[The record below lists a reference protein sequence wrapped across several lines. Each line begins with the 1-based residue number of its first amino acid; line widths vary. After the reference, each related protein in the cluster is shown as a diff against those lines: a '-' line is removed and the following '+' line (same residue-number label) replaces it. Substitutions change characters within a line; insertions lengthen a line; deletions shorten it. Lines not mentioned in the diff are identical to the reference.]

1 MNKNYNHHHAAR
13 IVYVPHGGGP
23 MPLLKDP
30 GHKSLIRF
38 LQSFS
43 GKIERPEAILIIGAH
58 WEEACVSLTS
68 ASAPGLI
75 YDYGG
80 FPPESYAIQYPAPG
94 SPHLSHEIAELLE
107 SQSIP
112 ARLDDQRGFDHGM
125 FVPLKLMYPEADIPC
140 IQLSLLN
147 TLNAQD
153 HIAFGKALAPLKEKN
168 ILIVGSGMSFHNL
181 RSFFVPA
188 LVSEEENLA
197 FDIWLRETCGSETL
211 TLKERES
218 RLINWQQAPAALK
231 CHPRPEHLLPL
242 HVCFGIAC
250 NSDNLGNEDAA
261 NANAEVVFNDEVMG
275 RRVSG
280 FLW

>member
-1 MNKNYNHHHAAR
+1 MNHTHKQHHAAR
-13 IVYVPHGGGP
+13 IVYIPHGGGP

-30 GHKSLIRF
+30 GHDALINF

-43 GKIERPEAILIIGAH
+43 GRVERPEAILIISAH
-58 WEEACVSLTS
+58 WEEVSPSLTS
-68 ASAPGLI
+68 ASAPDLI

-80 FPPESYAIQYPAPG
+80 FPPETYAIQYPAPG
-94 SPHLSHEIAELLE
+94 SPHLSREIAALLE
-107 SQSIP
+107 SQSIST
-112 ARLDDQRGFDHGM
+112 RLDDQRGFDHGM

-140 IQLSLLN
+140 VQLSLLN

-181 RSFFVPA
+181 RSFFMPG

-197 FDIWLRETCGSETL
+197 FDSWLRETCVSEAL
-211 TLKERES
+211 TPKEREN

-242 HVCFGIAC
+242 HVCFGIA
-250 NSDNLGNEDAA
+250 SDSSNETGV
-261 NANAEVVFNDEVMG
+261 NAELVFSDEVMG

>member
-1 MNKNYNHHHAAR
+1 MNAKHNQDHAAR
-13 IVYVPHGGGP
+13 IIYIPHGGGP
-23 MPLLKDP
+23 MPLLNDP
-30 GHKSLIRF
+30 GHKSLIDF
-38 LQSFS
+38 LESFS
-43 GKIERPEAILIIGAH
+43 SKIKRPEAILIISAH

-68 ASAPGLI
+68 ASAPELI

-80 FPPESYAIQYPAPG
+80 FPPETYTIQYPAPG
-94 SPHLSHEIAELLE
+94 NPGLSHEIAELLE

-112 ARLDDQRGFDHGM
+112 ARLDEQRGFDHGM

-147 TLNAQD
+147 SLSAQD
-153 HIAFGKALAPLKEKN
+153 HIVFGKALAPLKEKN

-181 RSFFVPA
+181 RSFFMPG
-188 LVSEEENLA
+188 LVSEEENIA
-197 FDIWLRETCGSETL
+197 FDTWLKETCSSEAL
-211 TLKERES
+211 TLQEREH
-218 RLINWQQAPAALK
+218 RLENWQQAPAALK

-250 NSDNLGNEDAA
+250 DNG
-261 NANAEVVFNDEVMG
+261 NAEVVFSDEVMG